1 MHAGD
6 ALASAGDEGR
16 AKPRKSGTRRKGP
29 LTTGVPNGETHAQ
42 AYPLDEYIVERRQTR
57 GTETS
62 QYPEEKKSTEI
73 PAVVVSEP
81 GGAQTGSVAGTC
93 VEAGWK
99 APPQQVTGL

>member
-1 MHAGD
+1 M
-6 ALASAGDEGR
+6 
-16 AKPRKSGTRRKGP
+16 
-29 LTTGVPNGETHAQ
+29 TTGVPNGETHAQ

-73 PAVVVSEP
+73 PVVVVSEP
-81 GGAQTGSVAGTC
+81 GVAQTGSVQRIAS
-93 VEAGWK
+93 EAGWK

>member
-1 MHAGD
+1 MA
-6 ALASAGDEGR
+6 
-16 AKPRKSGTRRKGP
+16 
-29 LTTGVPNGETHAQ
+29 VPNGETHAY
-42 AYPLDEYIVERRQTR
+42 AYPQGEYIALRRQTR

-81 GGAQTGSVAGTC
+81 GGAQTGC
-93 VEAGWK
+93 VQRIASEAGWK